1 MAVLRPDQYRNI
13 VMVGHSGCGKTSL
26 CEALLHKAG
35 VTTRLGSIPD
45 KTSILDY
52 TEEAREK
59 LSSTDSALCH
69 LMHKGLHVNIVDTPG
84 TQAFVGPAI
93 AGLTAAELAV
103 LVISATSGI
112 QVNTRAMFD
121 RARKFGLGC
130 WIVINHIDAPNVDL
144 AQLLSDVQETFGK
157 QCVPLNLPV
166 NGGKGVVDCLANASG
181 KSDFGDVGEA
191 PPIFAQ
197 AAGAPLVYAGATVPR
212 PALEAVI
219 VPKDSPIRSVADL
232 KGKRVAYNK
241 GSNVQYFLVKLLE
254 KHGLKYGDVQSIFLA
269 PADARAAFERGAI
282 DAWIIWDPF
291 LAAAQ
296 KQLDARLLVD
306 ATGVV
311 NNRAYYFTSRDFA
324 TKNADVLRIAIEEV
338 NAIDTWVSKNKDA
351 AAAELSAVLG
361 LDKSITDLYLSRA
374 RFGTAPV
381 TREILAEQQAI
392 ADTFFDLKLIPKKLN
407 LLHAAPVDL

>member
-1 MAVLRPDQYRNI
+1 MNELNRFSLQRRHLLAASAASAAAGAIPSAWAQAPGAARVLR
-13 VMVGHSGCGKTSL
+13 VGHQKGWLSILKGRGTLEKRLAPLGVKVTWTEFNAGPVQL
-26 CEALLHKAG
+26 EALN
-35 VTTRLGSIPD
+35 VGSI
-45 KTSILDY
+45 
-52 TEEAREK
+52 
-59 LSSTDSALCH
+59 
-69 LMHKGLHVNIVDTPG
+69 
-84 TQAFVGPAI
+84 
-93 AGLTAAELAV
+93 
-103 LVISATSGI
+103 
-112 QVNTRAMFD
+112 
-121 RARKFGLGC
+121 
-130 WIVINHIDAPNVDL
+130 
-144 AQLLSDVQETFGK
+144 
-157 QCVPLNLPV
+157 
-166 NGGKGVVDCLANASG
+166 
-181 KSDFGDVGEA
+181 DFGDVGEA

-219 VPKDSPIRSVADL
+219 VPSGSPIRSVADL

-254 KHGLKYGDVQSIFLA
+254 KNGLKYGDVQSIFLA

-324 TKNADVLRIAIEEV
+324 TRNADVLRIAIEEV
-338 NAIDTWVSKNKDA
+338 NAIDTWASKNKDA

-374 RFGTAPV
+374 RFGTASV

-407 LLHAAPVDL
+407 LLHAAPVDLL

>member
-1 MAVLRPDQYRNI
+1 MNELNRFSLQRRHLLAASAATAAAAAIPSASWAQAPGAPRVLR
-13 VMVGHSGCGKTSL
+13 VGHQKGWLSILKGRGTLEKRLAPLGVKVTWTEFNAGPVQL
-26 CEALLHKAG
+26 EALN
-35 VTTRLGSIPD
+35 VGSI
-45 KTSILDY
+45 
-52 TEEAREK
+52 
-59 LSSTDSALCH
+59 
-69 LMHKGLHVNIVDTPG
+69 
-84 TQAFVGPAI
+84 
-93 AGLTAAELAV
+93 
-103 LVISATSGI
+103 
-112 QVNTRAMFD
+112 
-121 RARKFGLGC
+121 
-130 WIVINHIDAPNVDL
+130 
-144 AQLLSDVQETFGK
+144 
-157 QCVPLNLPV
+157 
-166 NGGKGVVDCLANASG
+166 
-181 KSDFGDVGEA
+181 DFGDVGEA

-254 KHGLKYGDVQSIFLA
+254 KNGLKYGDVQSIFLA

-306 ATGVV
+306 ASGVV

>member
-1 MAVLRPDQYRNI
+1 MNELNRFSLQRRHLLAASAATAAAAALPATSWAQASGAPRVLR
-13 VMVGHSGCGKTSL
+13 VGHQKGWLSILKGRGTLEKRLAPLGVKVTWTEFNAGPVQL
-26 CEALLHKAG
+26 EALN
-35 VTTRLGSIPD
+35 VGSI
-45 KTSILDY
+45 
-52 TEEAREK
+52 
-59 LSSTDSALCH
+59 
-69 LMHKGLHVNIVDTPG
+69 
-84 TQAFVGPAI
+84 
-93 AGLTAAELAV
+93 
-103 LVISATSGI
+103 
-112 QVNTRAMFD
+112 
-121 RARKFGLGC
+121 
-130 WIVINHIDAPNVDL
+130 
-144 AQLLSDVQETFGK
+144 
-157 QCVPLNLPV
+157 
-166 NGGKGVVDCLANASG
+166 
-181 KSDFGDVGEA
+181 DFGDVGEA

-197 AAGAPLVYAGATVPR
+197 AAGAQLVYAGATVPR

-219 VPKDSPIRSVADL
+219 VPKGSPIRSVADL

-254 KHGLKYGDVQSIFLA
+254 KNGLKYGDVQSIFLA

-324 TKNADVLRIAIEEV
+324 TRNADVLRIAIEEV
-338 NAIDTWVSKNKDA
+338 NAIDTWASKNKDA

-407 LLHAAPVDL
+407 LLHAAPVDLL